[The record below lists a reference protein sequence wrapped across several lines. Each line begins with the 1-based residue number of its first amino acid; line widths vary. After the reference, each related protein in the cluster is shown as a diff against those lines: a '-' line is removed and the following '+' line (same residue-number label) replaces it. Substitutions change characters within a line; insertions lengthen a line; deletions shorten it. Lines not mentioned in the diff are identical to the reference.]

1 MQESMLD
8 VKPVPV
14 SRPPVIVFAPDV
26 LFTNERLRKV
36 DAMVMSNIACREIV
50 WKDVGVGRVEKRWG
64 FKEGYVFPWYFFI
77 LGKILNDF

>member
-64 FKEGYVFPWYFFI
+64 FKEGNVLPRYFFNVS
-77 LGKILNDF
+77 KMLNYF